1 MEFTDRDKD
10 RVRNLINF
18 VPSKSGLIFFSEK
31 NMDNLNTQ
39 IKKYILKMTQE
50 KYGQRIMI
58 NSQKRSLMLSVMRY
72 VYLQHN
78 QTHYVLDFELP
89 VEQAK
94 ALNKIFLNLVVPTVM
109 QGLIGYIKYLDDFN
123 SMGNLDILE
132 RPKSANNK
140 RGITKEYIYF

>member
-18 VPSKSGLIFFSEK
+18 VPSQSGLIFFSEK

-39 IKKYILKMTQE
+39 IKKYVLKMTKE
-50 KYGQRIMI
+50 KYGEKIMI
-58 NSQKRSLMLSVMRY
+58 NSQKRTLMLSVMRY

-78 QTHYVLDFELP
+78 QTHYVLDFGLP
-89 VEQAK
+89 EEQAK

-132 RPKSANNK
+132 RPKSTNNK

>member
-18 VPSKSGLIFFSEK
+18 VPSQSGLFFFSEK
-31 NMDNLNTQ
+31 NIDNLNTQ

-50 KYGQRIMI
+50 KYGQKIMI

-89 VEQAK
+89 E
-94 ALNKIFLNLVVPTVM
+94 FLQMVRRTMLGGSMAVSRCHHVRF
-109 QGLIGYIKYLDDFN
+109 YIL
-123 SMGNLDILE
+123 L
-132 RPKSANNK
+132 R
-140 RGITKEYIYF
+140 